1 MNRHTKTLQSKS
13 RTHQV
18 RLDSGDGWLVTS
30 GSSGNEYRVRQLA
43 DGRFWCG
50 CDWHVWHSAG
60 ECSHTAAVRNWVAEA
75 GGRRAYLK
83 GSMEDYRRSHQRF
96 DAFNE
101 GVIYTTAKVR

>member
-1 MNRHTKTLQSKS
+1 MKRHTKQLQSKS

-50 CDWHVWHSAG
+50 CTWHEYHLGG
-60 ECSHTAAVRNWVAEA
+60 ECSHTAAVREWLAEA
-75 GGRRAYLK
+75 EGRRTYLK
-83 GSMEDYRRSHQRF
+83 DSVESYRRSHQRYE
-96 DAFNE
+96 DWNE
-101 GVIYTTAKVR
+101 EIIYTSKAV